1 MFRIDV
7 LVESALDEDL
17 GIRDVT
23 TWSAVDPGA
32 TGKAIIIAKEDMTLA
47 GLLVAER
54 VFSSLDPKIDFSSSC
69 ADGEGVKRGS
79 IISEISGRLT
89 PILSGERVA
98 LNFLQRLSGIASL
111 TRSFVELTKAY
122 PVKIVDTRKTTP
134 GLRAVEKYA
143 VQVGGG
149 SSHRWGLF
157 DGILI
162 KDNHIKVCGGV
173 RNAIENVKSK
183 APPYMKIEIEVKNL
197 KELKEALKA
206 GVDIIMLDN
215 MSLEEMT
222 KAVQTVKKT
231 VLLEAS
237 GGIDLVN
244 VIDVAKTG
252 VDIISIGALTH
263 SARAVD
269 IGMEIV

>member
-1 MFRIDV
+1 MLRIDE
-7 LVESALDEDL
+7 LVERALDEDL

-32 TGKAIIIAKEDMTLA
+32 TGKAVIIAKEDMTLA

-54 VFSSLDPKIDFSSSC
+54 VFSALDPKVEFSSSYL
-69 ADGEGVKRGS
+69 DGSGIKKGTVIAEVAGS
-79 IISEISGRLT
+79 LAA
-89 PILSGERVA
+89 ILSGERVA

-111 TRSFVELTKAY
+111 TRRFVELIKAY

-134 GLRAVEKYA
+134 GLRVVEKYA
-143 VQVGGG
+143 VQAGGG

-162 KDNHIKVCGGV
+162 KDNHITVCGGV
-173 RNAIENVKSK
+173 KNAVEKVKSK
-183 APPYMKIEIEVKNL
+183 SSPYMKIEIEVKNL
-197 KELKEALKA
+197 KEVKEALKA

-215 MSLEEMT
+215 MSLENMT
-222 KAVQTVKKT
+222 KAVQMVKKN

-237 GGIDLVN
+237 GGINLLN
-244 VIDVAKTG
+244 VTDVAKTG

-269 IGMEIV
+269 IGLDIV